1 MPRVQVPVPNR
12 RKQDALAAL
21 GFRPVEREFR
31 LEGDTENELADRKP
45 SPKDARHCPDRQ
57 AESDDDDWAHHPDIH
72 GAYNPQVEVHKLRVH
87 ELRKA
92 AQQANKKR
100 KKGAKPNVTE
110 DEAARN
116 GLARLE
122 ERAENNRRTKWVWDR
137 IMRSQ

>member
-1 MPRVQVPVPNR
+1 MNGYLPLPKQTYQNGPTLFGNWAQPVVDQAWTLQAKSETAR
-12 RKQDALAAL
+12 AL
-21 GFRPVEREFR
+21 
-31 LEGDTENELADRKP
+31 
-45 SPKDARHCPDRQ
+45 Q

-72 GAYNPQVEVHKLRVH
+72 GAYNPQVEVHKLRVQ
-87 ELRKA
+87 ELKKA
-92 AQQANKKR
+92 AKPANKKR
-100 KKGAKPNVTE
+100 KTAAKPNVTE